1 MVALQGNAI
10 VRIPISDAVGTSKTV
25 DPEFVA
31 IADVFG

>member
-10 VRIPISDAVGTSKTV
+10 VRIPIGDAVGASKTV
-25 DPEFVA
+25 DPQLVA